1 MFGGA
6 VPVDQFMR
14 LCLMHPKH
22 GYYTTRQDVFGPKG
36 DFVTAPEVSQVYGEL
51 LAVWI
56 ADIVRQMKHVDG
68 RKCRYALAELGP
80 GRGTLMSDILRVL
93 STLGLLPA
101 EVHLVEASPILRAA
115 QKRCLEQVLVTRGV
129 KLSFHEALDH
139 IPEAVN
145 DDADSIPVIYIAQEF
160 FDALPVSV
168 FQRDGGGPWRER
180 YVDIVRDNDHDTQS
194 DPFHFRFVLA
204 PRETLSISV
213 WKHVLGPSIL
223 PQSPPEPLA
232 AHHDDGEHV
241 FELCADGLSLAE
253 KLANR
258 VARSGGAALIV
269 DYGFDSDVPLSGNT
283 LRAIRGHEIVPVLSE
298 PGLCD
303 VTADVNFNHLRQVV
317 QHTEASFHG
326 SITQRAFLLSLGAAA
341 RFRALGLA
349 IAENTVLDHATADAK
364 LQELQR
370 DYDRL
375 TSPDQMGTLYRAA
388 VISHPSISPPAFS
401 SDG

>member
-1 MFGGA
+1 MFGGP

-56 ADIVRQMKHVDG
+56 ADIVRQMKCG
-68 RKCRYALAELGP
+68 NGSECRYALAELGP
-80 GRGTLMSDILRVL
+80 GRGTLMSDMLRVL
-93 STLGLLPA
+93 NTLGMPPE
-101 EVHLVEASPILRAA
+101 EVHLVEASPVLRAA
-115 QKRCLEQVLVTRGV
+115 QKRCLEQVSVKNGM
-129 KLSFHEALDH
+129 KLSWHGALEH
-139 IPEAVN
+139 IPETVN
-145 DDADSIPVIYIAQEF
+145 SDEETIPVIYIAQEF

-168 FQRDGGGPWRER
+168 FQRDVGGPWRER
-180 YVDIVRDNDHDTQS
+180 LVDVVRDNDHDAKR

-213 WKHVLGPSIL
+213 WKHMLGPSIL
-223 PQSPPEPLA
+223 SQAPLGSLA
-232 AHHDDGEHV
+232 SHHDDGGNV

-269 DYGFDSDVPLSGNT
+269 DYGFDSDRPLSGNT
-283 LRAIRGHEIVPVLSE
+283 LRAIRGHKIVPVLSE

-303 VTADVNFNHLRQVV
+303 ITADVNFNHLRQVV
-317 QHTEASFHG
+317 QRTEASFHG
-326 SITQRAFLLSLGAAA
+326 SITQREFLLGLGAAA

-349 IAENTVLDHATADAK
+349 IAESTVIDRATADAK

-375 TSPDQMGTLYRAA
+375 TSPDQMGTLYRTA
-388 VISHPSISPPAFS
+388 VISHPSISPPAFPS
-401 SDG
+401 SG